1 MSGSAAE
8 QKKPK
13 EDAAKHEGGAG
24 GPPAVPGVQTVEKT
38 GRRSWGIVKSLAE
51 GFKKRITAI
60 GGGLWKGTGE
70 QVTGE
75 LGEVA
80 NRLGFEGAVKEKGIL
95 SRIAS
100 ISESVAKGIDKILG
114 KIAGPIGGVVAWP
127 IGVPFRVTGRVL
139 RGVDDIVIGGI
150 TGNAPNAGKDK
161 GTNSGGGAEPAHH
174 PA

>member
-1 MSGSAAE
+1 MSGAAAE
-8 QKKPK
+8 HKKPEK
-13 EDAAKHEGGAG
+13 DEAKHEGGAG
-24 GPPAVPGVQTVEKT
+24 GPPAVLGVQTIENT

-51 GFKKRITAI
+51 GFWKRIKTVA
-60 GGGLWKGTGE
+60 GGAWKGTGE

-80 NRLGFEGAVKEKGIL
+80 NRLGFEGAVKEKGVL

-100 ISESVAKGIDKILG
+100 ISESIAKGVDKVLG
-114 KIAGPIGGVVAWP
+114 KVAGPIGGVVAWP
-127 IGVPFRVTGRVL
+127 IGAPFRVTGRVL

-161 GTNSGGGAEPAHH
+161 GTNSDGAEPAHH